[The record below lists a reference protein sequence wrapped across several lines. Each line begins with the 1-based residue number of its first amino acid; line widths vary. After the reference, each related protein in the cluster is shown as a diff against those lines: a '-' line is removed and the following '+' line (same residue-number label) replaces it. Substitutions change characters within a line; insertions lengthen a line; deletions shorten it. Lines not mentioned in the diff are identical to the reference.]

1 MIDFNGEKIMG
12 KKIKIILGAILTIA
26 LCCGQLFALNN
37 LVQRKSS
44 DFKYQPFFKQEQN
57 FDVLFMGTSH
67 VLSGICPMELW
78 NDYGIVSYN
87 MGGNGNEIATTYW
100 VLKNALDYTTPQL
113 VVIDCLKLGS
123 DKKIAD
129 NKEYVHYSFDAFP
142 ITNNKKEAIND
153 LFPEE
158 NRQEMLVDFSTYH
171 TRWNDLG
178 EEDINLVYTKEKGA
192 ETKIGVAVPKKPIW
206 LKDKE
211 KTEDYTVGAIY
222 LRKMIEECQQRD
234 IKVLLT
240 YLPFPPAMYHQKD
253 ANLAEDIANEYG
265 VEYIN
270 FLNDKDII
278 NFDTDCFDPDSH
290 LNYSGARKV
299 TAYLG
304 KHITKKYGI
313 QDRRQ
318 DENYASWNKGY
329 EDYMAFKFDRLKK
342 QESLDNSL
350 MLLSDTEM
358 NSCIYIKGKSGVLQ
372 DKRMVE
378 LIKNVAGNKRLPEL
392 EQAIVQ
398 DKDYFIVVDNSTN
411 TVLES
416 TSKRLN
422 ADTSFGKVTYIPS
435 ETQDL
440 QLTINDQNINYLEH
454 QDNMNVKVITASG
467 LTNQIEYI
475 TGFSKKGTD
484 KNKNLV
490 LKRQNDK

>member
-1 MIDFNGEKIMG
+1 MG
-12 KKIKIILGAILTIA
+12 KKIKIILCVVITIV

-44 DFKYQPFFKQEQN
+44 DFKYHPFFEEKQN

-78 NDYGIVSYN
+78 NDYGVVSYN
-87 MGGNGNEIATTYW
+87 MGGNGNEMATTYW
-100 VLKNALDYTTPQL
+100 VLKNALDYTTPKL

-158 NRQEMLVDFSTYH
+158 NRQEMLVDFSMYH
-171 TRWNDLG
+171 TRWNDLD

-211 KTEDYTVGAIY
+211 KTEDYTVGATY
-222 LRKMIEECQQRD
+222 LRKMIEECQQRG

-253 ANLAEDIANEYG
+253 ANLAEDIAKEYG

-270 FLNDKDII
+270 FLNIKDII
-278 NFDTDCFDPDSH
+278 NFETDCFDPDSH

-304 KHITKKYGI
+304 EHITKKYGI

-318 DENYASWNKGY
+318 DENYSSWNKDY
-329 EDYMAFKFDRLKK
+329 EDYMVFKFDRLK
-342 QESLDNSL
+342 QQDALDNSL
-350 MLLSDTEM
+350 MLLSDREM
-358 NSCIYIKGKSGVLQ
+358 NSCIYIKGESGILQ
-372 DKRMVE
+372 DKRMIE
-378 LIKNVAGNKRLPEL
+378 LIKNIAGNRKLPKL
-392 EQAIVQ
+392 GQAMVQ
-398 DKDYFIVVDNSTN
+398 SKDYFLVVDNDTD
-411 TVLES
+411 TILES
-416 TSKRLN
+416 IGGILN
-422 ADTSFGKVTYIPS
+422 GQTSFGEVNYIPG
-435 ETQDL
+435 EGDNL
-440 QLTINDQNINYLEH
+440 QLIINGEEKNYLEK
-454 QDNMNVKVITASG
+454 DESGNGVDIKIIIASG
-467 LTNQIEYI
+467 LTNQIEHVA
-475 TGFSKKGTD
+475 GFKKKGTD
-484 KNKNLV
+484 KNNNLIGNKV
-490 LKRQNDK
+490 KP

>member
-1 MIDFNGEKIMG
+1 MG
-12 KKIKIILGAILTIA
+12 KKIKIILCIVLTIV

-44 DFKYQPFFKQEQN
+44 DFKYHPFFEEKQD

-87 MGGNGNEIATTYW
+87 MGGNGNEMATTYW
-100 VLKNALDYTTPQL
+100 VLKNALDYTTPKL

-171 TRWNDLG
+171 TRWNDLD

-192 ETKIGVAVPKKPIW
+192 ETKIGVAIPKKPIW

-211 KTEDYTVGAIY
+211 KTEDHTVGATY
-222 LRKMIEECQQRD
+222 LRKMIEECEQRD

-253 ANLAEDIANEYG
+253 ANLVEDIAKEYDI
-265 VEYIN
+265 EYIN

-304 KHITKKYGI
+304 NHITKKYGI

-318 DENYASWNKGY
+318 DENYVSWNKDY
-329 EDYMAFKFDRLKK
+329 EDYMTFKFDRLK
-342 QESLDNSL
+342 QQDALDNNL
-350 MLLSDTEM
+350 MLLSDIEM
-358 NSCIYIKGKSGVLQ
+358 NSCIYIKGESGILQ

-378 LIKNVAGNKRLPEL
+378 LIKNVAGNKRLLKLDE
-392 EQAIVQ
+392 AIAQ
-398 DKDYFIVVDNSTN
+398 NKDYFLVVDNN
-411 TVLES
+411 KDIILENIG
-416 TSKRLN
+416 KILN
-422 ADTSFGKVTYIPS
+422 AQTSFGEVAYIPS
-435 ETQDL
+435 EIQNL
-440 QLTINDQNINYLEH
+440 QLTINGEDKNYLESE
-454 QDNMNVKVITASG
+454 NGNNVDVKIIVASG
-467 LTNQIEYI
+467 LTSQIEYVA
-475 TGFSKKGTD
+475 GFNKQGTD
-484 KNKNLV
+484 KNKNIV
-490 LKRQNDK
+490 AKKVKS